1 MLAPVSMMKVC
12 ASGVNATGLADQAV
26 RYALIS
32 SHRSEAT
39 SVDISLP
46 GEECMDEIHTV
57 IHGCVVGW
65 GLVSVQSYRG
75 GVKDD
80 GRSCIH
86 WYSVKAAIMAWGI
99 EEVWCSA
106 DIRVEMVIG
115 RERASQ
121 KKIEVKEMHI
131 LVEFSLPLTI
141 E

>member
-1 MLAPVSMMKVC
+1 MLAPVSIMKVC
-12 ASGVNATGLADQAV
+12 ASGMNATGLADQGV

-39 SVDISLP
+39 SVDISLA

-65 GLVSVQSYRG
+65 GLVSVRSYRG

-86 WYSVKAAIMAWGI
+86 
-99 EEVWCSA
+99 
-106 DIRVEMVIG
+106 
-115 RERASQ
+115 
-121 KKIEVKEMHI
+121 
-131 LVEFSLPLTI
+131 
-141 E
+141 